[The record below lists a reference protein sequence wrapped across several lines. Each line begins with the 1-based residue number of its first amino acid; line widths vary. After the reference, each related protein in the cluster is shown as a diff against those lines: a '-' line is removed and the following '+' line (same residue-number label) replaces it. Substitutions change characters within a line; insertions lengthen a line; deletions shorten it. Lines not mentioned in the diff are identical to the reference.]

1 MGGSQHRRTPNNSR
15 KTFKLSQFAANSVQT
30 SNTELPHESKGNDLE
45 SSKTKTAPPSFS
57 YSGSVDIHGAS
68 AEQAFAVYS
77 HLPNHPQWASMLTE
91 VVADSDSGHS
101 TWSLRVL
108 GLTLS
113 WTAKVIEQVAP
124 SRILWESTSGIQN
137 QGTAEFTQISSQ
149 PPASRVNLRFV
160 VQPPPLLQPL
170 FGTQRFRN
178 IVENAL
184 VKDLAKFREVAL
196 VAQPRVRKMPEDRS
210 LVNATHGDSMGSC
223 RVILWSNRSIHFTVQ
238 GFGTSEA
245 TEMMLSDLV
254 EGMSKLSPDAEFSA
268 IVDMRQGIGCSPL
281 AVSPIVRFVRLV
293 GDQIHGTAVVGPRPL
308 VILAQFITRISG
320 QPGVYFFNS
329 WDAAAD
335 WIISSVANRTSG
347 VSQYD

>member
-1 MGGSQHRRTPNNSR
+1 LRRNFLWVLLVFFASESRHLKVVPTCSHTSLQLSQLASTRGFVGGSQHIRTPNNSR

-149 PPASRVNLRFV
+149 PPASRVNLRFL

-178 IVENAL
+178 IVRTRLLKISPSFGKLRWLLNPEFAKCLKIAAL
-184 VKDLAKFREVAL
+184 
-196 VAQPRVRKMPEDRS
+196 
-210 LVNATHGDSMGSC
+210 
-223 RVILWSNRSIHFTVQ
+223 
-238 GFGTSEA
+238 
-245 TEMMLSDLV
+245 
-254 EGMSKLSPDAEFSA
+254 
-268 IVDMRQGIGCSPL
+268 
-281 AVSPIVRFVRLV
+281 
-293 GDQIHGTAVVGPRPL
+293 
-308 VILAQFITRISG
+308 
-320 QPGVYFFNS
+320 
-329 WDAAAD
+329 
-335 WIISSVANRTSG
+335 
-347 VSQYD
+347 